1 MDGDLIEE
9 SGAAITVGF
18 PWWLRPILMRGVVA
32 ITIGRRIWVRSAPVE
47 ETLLRHELT
56 HVRQMSDVGLPR
68 FVGRYL
74 YEYVRN
80 RLSGM
85 SGDAA
90 YRNIS
95 FEREA
100 FAAETYNRRTGK
112 EG

>member
-1 MDGDLIEE
+1 MSDL
-9 SGAAITVGF
+9 G
-18 PWWLRPILMRGVVA
+18 
-32 ITIGRRIWVRSAPVE
+32 
-47 ETLLRHELT
+47 LLR
-56 HVRQMSDVGLPR
+56 
-68 FVGRYL
+68 FVWRYL
-74 YEYVRN
+74 REYVRN

-85 SGDAA
+85 PADAA

>member
-1 MDGDLIEE
+1 MDRDLIEE
-9 SGAAITVGF
+9 TGPVVTVGF
-18 PWWLRPILMRGVVA
+18 PWWLRPFLIRGVDA
-32 ITIGRRIWVRSAPVE
+32 ITLGRRIWVRSAPVAE
-47 ETLLRHELT
+47 ALLRHELT
-56 HVRQMSDVGLPR
+56 HVRQMNDLGLLR
-68 FVGRYL
+68 FVCRYL
-74 YEYVRN
+74 YEYARN